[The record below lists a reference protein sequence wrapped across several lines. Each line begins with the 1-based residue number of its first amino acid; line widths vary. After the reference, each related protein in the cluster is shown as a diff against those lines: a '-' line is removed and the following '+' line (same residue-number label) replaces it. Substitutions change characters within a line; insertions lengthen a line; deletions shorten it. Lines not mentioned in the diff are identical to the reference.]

1 MATTVPIAASAARR
15 PRSAVLRLGRRSL
28 LTALMIVGGVVW
40 TIPSLWAL
48 STSLK
53 LTENILTVPPVWIP
67 YPASLEQYAS
77 LFSDQNTVSMGRAFL
92 NSTVVSVITTVLVIV
107 VSALAAY
114 PLARMRFR
122 GRDLIFALIVGS
134 LMVPGVIS
142 IAPLYLLMYYL
153 GWISTYQA
161 LIVPQ
166 LASAFGVF
174 LLHQFFLSMPRELED
189 AAYIDGAGSADI
201 LVRILLPLSQPAIA
215 TLAIFT
221 FLWTW
226 NDFTWPLIVL
236 NQQSMFTLPIALSLL
251 KTAYSGYSFGPIMAG
266 TVVTALPLLLVFLVA
281 NRHIIEGVQLA
292 GLKT

>member
-1 MATTVPIAASAARR
+1 MKTTTAPIAT
-15 PRSAVLRLGRRSL
+15 RSALGHASTIRRARRSL
-28 LTALMIVGGVVW
+28 LTAVMIICGVLW
-40 TIPSLWAL
+40 TLPSLWAL

-53 LTENILTVPPVWIP
+53 VTENILKVPPVWIP
-67 YPASLEQYAS
+67 YPVTLEQYAS
-77 LFSDQNTVSMGRAFL
+77 LFSDQNTVSMGRAFI
-92 NSTVVSVITTVLVIV
+92 NSTIVSVITTVMVIV

-122 GRDLIFALIVGS
+122 GRNLIFSLIVGS

-142 IAPLYLLMYYL
+142 IAPLYLVMYYL

-174 LLHQFFLSMPRELED
+174 LLHQFFLSLPRELED

-201 LVRILLPLSQPAIA
+201 LVRILLPLSRPALA

-236 NQQSMFTLPIALSLL
+236 NKQSMFTLPIALSLL
-251 KTAYSGYSFGPIMAG
+251 KTAYAGYSFGPIMAG
-266 TVVTALPLLLVFLVA
+266 TVLTALPLLLVFLVA